1 MASDS
6 GAGGSWVPKGTPFL
20 RLPPLSFEVA
30 RTGVSG
36 VLASPPGFQGFCVEV
51 TPAVSL
57 ELLLLLW
64 GLSTGPAS
72 AQEAVPRGL

>member
-20 RLPPLSFEVA
+20 RLPPLSFEMA
-30 RTGVSG
+30 RMGVSG
-36 VLASPPGFQGFCVEV
+36 VLGSPPGTQEFCVEV

-64 GLSTGPAS
+64 GLSTGPSS